1 VGRHQLVVIGQ
12 VESPVAEPVDEAA
25 RDTVLSGAMQ
35 IDDPNGKPAKP
46 SPQRS
51 SDFKALYRKLERI
64 LDSIERVEESTILL
78 ETVLQILVRDFR
90 DDLGFE
96 MGRLYRREGL
106 DFFLCCAYGG
116 SRAVPIGFRVPRDYP
131 PHLRTLAQGL
141 LIMRRG
147 DPGYNDQL
155 EWAIGVTD
163 TFAAIAIG
171 PGSTHIIAFSV
182 DGEIQEEQVLYS
194 LSAVRH
200 VINLKLQKWKL
211 AGIIEEARIIQESL
225 LPSSSP
231 EFPGYEVYGY
241 SRPAEIVGGDLY
253 DYLPRPER
261 LLGVAIADASGHGLP
276 AALLAR
282 DVITGLRMGM
292 SEKSKVTRTVERL
305 NRVIH
310 RAALSSKFISLFY
323 GEFGPGGAL
332 TYCNA
337 GHNPPLL
344 QRGTT
349 LRPLERGGLILGPNP
364 AAHYA
369 QGRARLDTG
378 DAVVLYTDGLVEL
391 TNPQG
396 KQYGLARL
404 KRLLRGLQTTGAR
417 ERVEAILADA
427 DRYAG
432 GVAPMDDMTVVVVRR
447 I

>member
-1 VGRHQLVVIGQ
+1 MPISDLTGTP
-12 VESPVAEPVDEAA
+12 S
-25 RDTVLSGAMQ
+25 
-35 IDDPNGKPAKP
+35 KPATP
-46 SPQRS
+46 RS
-51 SDFKALYRKLERI
+51 SDFKALYRKLERT
-64 LDSIERVEESTILL
+64 LDSIERVEESTVLL
-78 ETVLQILVRDFR
+78 ETVLQILVDDFR

-96 MGRLYRREGL
+96 MGRLYRREGP
-106 DFFLCCAYGG
+106 DYFLCCASGTA
-116 SRAVPIGFRVPRDYP
+116 RPVPIGFQVPRDYP
-131 PHLRTLAQGL
+131 PHVRTLAEGL
-141 LIMRRG
+141 LIMRKG
-147 DPGYNDQL
+147 DPGYSEQI
-155 EWAIGVTD
+155 EWALGVTD

-171 PGSTHIIAFSV
+171 PGNTHVIAFSV
-182 DGEIQEEQVLYS
+182 DGEIQEEQILYS

-200 VINLKLQKWKL
+200 VINLKLQKFKL

-225 LPSSSP
+225 LPSCSP
-231 EFPGYEVYGY
+231 EFPGYEVHGQ

-253 DYLPRPER
+253 DYLPRPDR

-292 SEKSKVTRTVERL
+292 TEKSKVTRTVERL

-323 GEFGPGGAL
+323 GEFGPGGVL

-349 LRPLERGGLILGPNP
+349 LRPLDRGGLILGPNP
-364 AAHYA
+364 AAHYT
-369 QGRARLDTG
+369 QGRACLDTG

-396 KQYGLARL
+396 KQFGLARL

-427 DRYAG
+427 NRFAG

-447 I
+447 T